1 MSRLSR
7 NELLAVAGAALLL
20 VGLFLP
26 WYATSDNPN
35 AMIDG
40 MRGELSGWDVHTTLR
55 WLLLASTIA
64 PFVLAYIVARDK
76 QLSWAR
82 GEMTAVIAIFAFG
95 LVAYNGLI
103 DRPGDPSGQISLQF
117 GFFLAFLGSVLMM
130 VGAALRST
138 EGGKARKPPGIP

>member
-7 NELLAVAGAALLL
+7 NELIAVIGAALLI
-20 VGLFLP
+20 VGLFVP

-35 AMIDG
+35 AVINGDA
-40 MRGELSGWDVHTTLR
+40 GEFSGWEVHPVLR
-55 WLLLASTIA
+55 WLVLLSALA
-64 PFVLAYIVARDK
+64 PFVLAYIVLRDK

-82 GEMTAVIAIFAFG
+82 GELTAVIAIFIFG

-103 DRPGDPSGQISLQF
+103 DRPGEPTGQISLQF
-117 GFFLAFLGSVLMM
+117 GYFIALLGAILAM
-130 VGAALRST
+130 VGASMRST